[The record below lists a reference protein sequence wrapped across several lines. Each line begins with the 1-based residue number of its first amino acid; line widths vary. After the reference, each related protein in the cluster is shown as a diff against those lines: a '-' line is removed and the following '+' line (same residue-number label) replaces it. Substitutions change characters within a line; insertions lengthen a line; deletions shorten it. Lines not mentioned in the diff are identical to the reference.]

1 MFRLVYI
8 IFCDLMY
15 NQQKRSEE
23 KWVIETMTG
32 QEQCIRQLVLIVE
45 TNVKYHS
52 SPQKEG
58 QSIVENAIK
67 NIDHREE
74 NLGDIRNKY
83 PISQKSF
90 I

>member
-1 MFRLVYI
+1 
-8 IFCDLMY
+8 MY
-15 NQQKRSEE
+15 NKQKRSEE

-58 QSIVENAIK
+58 QSTVENAIK
-67 NIDHREE
+67 NIDHRDE
-74 NLGDIRNKY
+74 NLGDISKPY
-83 PISQKSF
+83 LIS
-90 I
+90 